1 MAMEGKFKCKTEC
14 QNVTPACSL
23 PHSPDDKIPFLFA
36 LFSNSSTF
44 SGPTSI
50 CRSSNNL
57 TFSMRDSE
65 YLLLTLLAILSLSFR
80 EVASFFTLRGTIPRD
95 CLTGAP
101 RGFLL
106 SSINCNYISFITRKY
121 IILSFYLSIELCLV
135 SLLGRSTH
143 KSTSSISTNDKVD
156 ISQDNEWSLRHWSLS
171 CNH

>member
-1 MAMEGKFKCKTEC
+1 MKGKFKCNKSS
-14 QNVTPACSL
+14 QNVASTSLHSL
-23 PHSPDDKIPFLFA
+23 PSLHSPDDKIPLFA

-50 CRSSNNL
+50 WSSSNNL

-65 YLLLTLLAILSLSFR
+65 YLLLTLLAILSLSVR

-106 SSINCNYISFITRKY
+106 SSINCNYISFIITKY
-121 IILSFYLSIELCLV
+121 IILSFYLYSCLV
-135 SLLGRSTH
+135 LINQLIYTY
-143 KSTSSISTNDKVD
+143 DKVD
-156 ISQDNEWSLRHWSLS
+156 ISQS
-171 CNH
+171 